1 MGINPSDFRKMQ
13 ERVAPSCCKVEPKE
27 SELHAQIIDFCKSKG
42 WICLHGAMHKRAWR
56 NLGEPDFQIY
66 ADKGRCFLVEAKTK
80 SGKLRPE
87 QVGMAIWAV
96 KLGHKIHCVRN
107 FDSFLAIIED
117 NAKLK

>member
-1 MGINPSDFRKMQ
+1 MGIKIEDF
-13 ERVAPSCCKVEPKE
+13 ERMSARLQVKAIKKPREAD
-27 SELHAQIIDFCKSKG
+27 LHAHIIEYCKARG

-80 SGKLRPE
+80 TGKLRPE

-96 KLGHKIHCVRN
+96 KLGHKIHCVRSMDD
-107 FDSFLAIIED
+107 FLLAITEP
-117 NAKLK
+117 

>member
-1 MGINPSDFRKMQ
+1 
-13 ERVAPSCCKVEPKE
+13 
-27 SELHAQIIDFCKSKG
+27 
-42 WICLHGAMHKRAWR
+42 MHKRAWR